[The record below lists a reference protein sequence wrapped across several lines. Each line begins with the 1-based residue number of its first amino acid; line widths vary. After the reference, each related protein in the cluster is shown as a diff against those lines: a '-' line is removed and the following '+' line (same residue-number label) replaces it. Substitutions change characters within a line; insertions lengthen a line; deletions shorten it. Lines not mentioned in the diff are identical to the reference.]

1 MSRCASPAVAA
12 PMNRRWDMFSGAAME
27 ACLAPKEVEGI
38 SWRSKGDSR
47 TFKKR
52 EPARISS
59 AAIQYSCGRLMITY
73 MYNMYIYIYR
83 SVCIYMQLW
92 NYVYIYICIYR
103 ACCSHRR
110 RLRSQLQVSWPA
122 GVMHQD
128 RANRNLAGLV
138 MVCSWWWLGYLLL
151 VQHAKTYIPI
161 I

>member
-12 PMNRRWDMFSGAAME
+12 PMNRRWDIFSGAAME

-73 MYNMYIYIYR
+73 MYII
-83 SVCIYMQLW
+83 
-92 NYVYIYICIYR
+92 YVYIYLQTDLYIFIHIYIHVIM
-103 ACCSHRR
+103 C
-110 RLRSQLQVSWPA
+110 V
-122 GVMHQD
+122 
-128 RANRNLAGLV
+128 
-138 MVCSWWWLGYLLL
+138 
-151 VQHAKTYIPI
+151 YI
-161 I
+161 